1 MVIGEEI
8 LDNGR
13 KQIVANVNLSPEIG
27 REALRALGLR
37 GEKTTSIR
45 DHTYSAADVIPVQV
59 IGLKGLKALL
69 AQPEVLNSVYNLNV
83 RQMRQ

>member
-1 MVIGEEI
+1 MGQRPR
-8 LDNGR
+8 G
-13 KQIVANVNLSPEIG
+13 QTFG
-27 REALRALGLR
+27 R

-59 IGLKGLKALL
+59 IGLKALKALL
-69 AQPEVLNSVYNLNV
+69 AHAEMLNSVYNLNV